1 MKRSKFEKLAPFM
14 MQSNQ
19 VLGALTGGLQAI
31 AESSVDTKK
40 KDVDSE
46 KQDSASG
53 DHYD

>member
-1 MKRSKFEKLAPFM
+1 MKKSKFEKLAPFIM
-14 MQSNQ
+14 RSSQMLSS
-19 VLGALTGGLQAI
+19 LTGGLAAI

-46 KQDSASG
+46 KQDTASN